1 MAENLLPHKEK
12 HQFHIQEFD
21 GPLDLLL
28 YLIQENKIN
37 IYNIDI
43 SLITEQFLEY
53 ISVHEAELGELSE
66 FYKMAAEL
74 LYIKSRMLLPVT
86 TELDETYEDPREELV
101 ERLIEYQMY
110 KKYTDLLMNGG
121 TGDRLY
127 VSRNENFFAVPYDDS
142 ELFNGVTLEM
152 LRETYV
158 QLRLKSNSEGKMFN
172 IHEVVSVEEKEVLL
186 FELLDV
192 KERVDLMELFGHA
205 DNPDDLVMHIITAFF
220 AILKM
225 SMEKTILIE
234 QEGEFGTIWLR
245 KRPDDWDDVLTERHA
260 HDFEDGS
267 GLKPAKGKASSY
279 SVLTQE
285 ALDAIR
291 KAEEKE
297 EEASRTEEYVG
308 EEEEI
313 DLGDDADEEDSEE
326 TRYAKR
332 KALCEQRTLDIK
344 NGTFASAGALPDE
357 APEEAPQFLKDY
369 VAYYRNRHPDVDF
382 EKSEGNADCES
393 VYARS
398 YCHYEQSDKPEFK
411 RFFLSFFLFVLIEY
425 AVVYHLAAQ

>member
-1 MAENLLPHKEK
+1 MAEILLPHKEK

-326 TRYAKR
+326 
-332 KALCEQRTLDIK
+332 
-344 NGTFASAGALPDE
+344 
-357 APEEAPQFLKDY
+357 
-369 VAYYRNRHPDVDF
+369 
-382 EKSEGNADCES
+382 
-393 VYARS
+393 
-398 YCHYEQSDKPEFK
+398 
-411 RFFLSFFLFVLIEY
+411 
-425 AVVYHLAAQ
+425 

>member
-1 MAENLLPHKEK
+1 
-12 HQFHIQEFD
+12 
-21 GPLDLLL
+21 
-28 YLIQENKIN
+28 
-37 IYNIDI
+37 
-43 SLITEQFLEY
+43 
-53 ISVHEAELGELSE
+53 
-66 FYKMAAEL
+66 
-74 LYIKSRMLLPVT
+74 
-86 TELDETYEDPREELV
+86 
-101 ERLIEYQMY
+101 
-110 KKYTDLLMNGG
+110 
-121 TGDRLY
+121 
-127 VSRNENFFAVPYDDS
+127 
-142 ELFNGVTLEM
+142 
-152 LRETYV
+152 
-158 QLRLKSNSEGKMFN
+158 MFN

-297 EEASRTEEYVG
+297 EEEANETVAGNKLAQEMKAVRALYVVDPSAPRRLKRIEVQTGLTDGNRTEVSSPLLKAGDRVVVG
-308 EEEEI
+308 SH
-313 DLGDDADEEDSEE
+313 DRSLVRSSS
-326 TRYAKR
+326 
-332 KALCEQRTLDIK
+332 
-344 NGTFASAGALPDE
+344 N
-357 APEEAPQFLKDY
+357 
-369 VAYYRNRHPDVDF
+369 NRRRGGRPF
-382 EKSEGNADCES
+382 
-393 VYARS
+393 
-398 YCHYEQSDKPEFK
+398 
-411 RFFLSFFLFVLIEY
+411 
-425 AVVYHLAAQ
+425 

>member
-297 EEASRTEEYVG
+297 EEASRTEEDVG

-326 TRYAKR
+326 
-332 KALCEQRTLDIK
+332 
-344 NGTFASAGALPDE
+344 
-357 APEEAPQFLKDY
+357 
-369 VAYYRNRHPDVDF
+369 
-382 EKSEGNADCES
+382 
-393 VYARS
+393 
-398 YCHYEQSDKPEFK
+398 
-411 RFFLSFFLFVLIEY
+411 
-425 AVVYHLAAQ
+425 